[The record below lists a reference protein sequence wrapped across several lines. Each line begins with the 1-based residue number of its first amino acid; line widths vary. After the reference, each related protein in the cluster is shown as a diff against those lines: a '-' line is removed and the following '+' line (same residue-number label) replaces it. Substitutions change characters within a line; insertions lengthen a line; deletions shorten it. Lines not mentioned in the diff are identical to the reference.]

1 MPAAGDAHPA
11 LAANAEHQLMARIR
25 LPLDAVVGPTG
36 TGKSDAGIAIAK
48 HIESL
53 GGSAEIINS
62 DSMQF
67 YRGMDIGTAK
77 LAPEDRGGV
86 EHHLLDWLEITDES
100 TAAEYQPVARG
111 KILELQAAGKT
122 PILVGGSMLYIAA
135 VLNEFGF
142 AARDENVRAE
152 LEAELER
159 IGESEL
165 YRKLMSLAPD
175 TASRIDPKNGRRIVR
190 ALEVVTIT
198 GEDFAAKLP
207 DLNESWQPVLEI
219 GLNSDRAHLVNRLHL
234 RAAKMWDNGI
244 LEEAKSLI
252 PQGIREGKTSS
263 HAIGYAQALAQL
275 DSVLTEPEAIEE
287 TSRLTARYA
296 RRQMS
301 WFRRDPRIN
310 WFDYQDENLM
320 PSITRA
326 VTDYLNE

>member
-1 MPAAGDAHPA
+1 MTK
-11 LAANAEHQLMARIR
+11 LI
-25 LPLDAVVGPTG
+25 AVVGPTG

-53 GGSAEIINS
+53 GSKAEIINS

-77 LAPEDRGGV
+77 LSLEERQGV
-86 EHHLLDWLEITDES
+86 PHHLLDWLAITDES
-100 TAAEYQPVARG
+100 TAAEYQPVARA
-111 KILELQAAGKT
+111 KILELQASGVT

-142 AARDENVRAE
+142 AARDEAIRAE
-152 LEAELER
+152 LEAELVR

-165 YRKLMSLAPD
+165 YRKLLALAPD

-219 GLNSDRAHLVNRLHL
+219 GLNSERAHLVNRLEQ
-234 RAAKMWDNGI
+234 RAAKMWEKGI
-244 LEEAKSLI
+244 LREAESLI
-252 PQGIREGKTSS
+252 PLGVREGKTSS

-275 DSVLTEPEAIEE
+275 DGVLSQDQAIED
-287 TSRLTARYA
+287 TARLTARYA

-301 WFRRDPRIN
+301 WFRRDSRIN
-310 WFDYQDENLM
+310 WFDYQDENLATNM
-320 PSITRA
+320 LAT
-326 VTDYLNE
+326 VDNYLSE

>member
-1 MPAAGDAHPA
+1 MTK
-11 LAANAEHQLMARIR
+11 LI
-25 LPLDAVVGPTG
+25 AVVGPTG

-48 HIESL
+48 HIEKL
-53 GGSAEIINS
+53 GGRAEIINS

-77 LAPEDRGGV
+77 LSLEERLGV
-86 EHHLLDWLEITDES
+86 THHLLDWLDITDES
-100 TAAEYQPVARG
+100 TAAEYQPVART
-111 KILELQAAGKT
+111 KILELQAAKVT

-142 AARDENVRAE
+142 AARDETIRAE
-152 LEAELER
+152 LEAELVR

-165 YRKLMSLAPD
+165 YRKLQALAPD

-219 GLNSDRAHLVNRLHL
+219 GLNSDRAHLVNRLER
-234 RAAKMWDNGI
+234 RAAKMWEKGI
-244 LEEAKSLI
+244 IREAESLI
-252 PQGIREGKTSS
+252 PLGVREGKTSS

-275 DSVLTEPEAIEE
+275 DGNLTELEAIEE
-287 TSRLTARYA
+287 TARLTARYA

-310 WFDYQDENLM
+310 WFDYQDENLL
-320 PSITRA
+320 PNILSTVDA
-326 VTDYLNE
+326 YLNE

>member
-1 MPAAGDAHPA
+1 MTK
-11 LAANAEHQLMARIR
+11 LI
-25 LPLDAVVGPTG
+25 AVVGPTG

-48 HIESL
+48 HIESS
-53 GGSAEIINS
+53 GGKAEIINS

-77 LAPEDRGGV
+77 LSIEERAGIP
-86 EHHLLDWLEITDES
+86 HHLLDWLEITDES
-100 TAAEYQPVARG
+100 TAAEYQPVARA
-111 KILELQAAGKT
+111 KILELQAAGIT
-122 PILVGGSMLYIAA
+122 PILVGGSMLYIAS

-142 AARDENVRAE
+142 AARDETVRAE
-152 LEAELER
+152 LEAELIR

-165 YRKLMSLAPD
+165 YRKLLALAPD

-219 GLNSDRAHLVNRLHL
+219 GLNSDREHLVSRLEQ
-234 RAAKMWDNGI
+234 RAAKMWEKGI
-244 LEEAKSLI
+244 LREAESLI
-252 PQGIREGKTSS
+252 PLGVRDGKTSS

-275 DSVLTEPEAIEE
+275 DGEISEAQAIED
-287 TSRLTARYA
+287 TARLTARYA

-310 WFDYQDENLM
+310 WFDYQDEKLLPNILL
-320 PSITRA
+320 A
-326 VTDYLNE
+326 VDKFLSE